1 MDNFNYQI
9 NNEILKGENILI
21 VTNFNLP
28 ESDKYYFS
36 SAIIDLKKQKFIAK
50 DTRIEI
56 HKSVFNNVK
65 NDPRLIGLSSNGDK
79 NLTIL
84 NKGVFTSC
92 GIRENDKCPPWS
104 ISANQIVHDNKQII
118 YKDAVVNVYDFPVYI
133 FQNFFIQIRR

>member
-1 MDNFNYQI
+1 M
-9 NNEILKGENILI
+9 
-21 VTNFNLP
+21 P
-28 ESDKYYFS
+28 SDKYYFS
-36 SAIIDLKKQKFIAK
+36 SAIIDLKNKIYIK

-104 ISANQIVHDNKQII
+104 ISANQIVHDNK
-118 YKDAVVNVYDFPVYI
+118 KNKL
-133 FQNFFIQIRR
+133 FIKML